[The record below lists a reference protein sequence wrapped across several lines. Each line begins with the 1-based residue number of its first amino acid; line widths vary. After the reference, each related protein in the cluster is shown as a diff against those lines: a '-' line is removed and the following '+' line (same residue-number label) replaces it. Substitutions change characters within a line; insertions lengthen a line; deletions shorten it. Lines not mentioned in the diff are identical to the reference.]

1 MLSLIGFVFVSI
13 PASAGSW
20 ITAENT
26 NCKLWNPDPDEQQKV
41 RWGGKCKGGKASG
54 DGVAEWYSYQRPPD
68 LCECTFVDGKAEGMG
83 VYRWTDGVTYVG
95 EFKAG
100 VIEGKGFIK
109 YPDNE
114 MYEGDFKTTY
124 YIILFSH
131 IVLAAIITPLSLFTL
146 YRGWNNQ
153 LERHRNIANI
163 TLPIWL
169 YVSVTGVIINLM
181 LY

>member
-1 MLSLIGFVFVSI
+1 MKKIAMLSLIGLVFVSI

-68 LCECTFVDGKAEGMG
+68 LCECTFVGGKAEGMG

-114 MYEGDFKTTY
+114 MYEGDFKNGY
-124 YIILFSH
+124 PH
-131 IVLAAIITPLSLFTL
+131 
-146 YRGWNNQ
+146 GWGVQMLPDNT
-153 LERHRNIANI
+153 RVMGKFRNGAFV
-163 TLPIWL
+163 PPK
-169 YVSVTGVIINLM
+169 
-181 LY
+181 